1 MAKAITE
8 KFAQMVLE
16 TSDDG
21 NSWSRICGLN
31 DVTITRTANVDEAEV
46 PDCDDES
53 LPLSVEKEVRSINVS
68 VSAEG
73 VWAQQSHGTMMDWF
87 YSSATR
93 FVRVGNLNAA
103 QGETEY
109 EEGQALLSTL
119 THTRTKGQK
128 VSASIELMFDG
139 TPERIAKA

>member
-1 MAKAITE
+1 MAKAVTQ
-8 KFAQMVLE
+8 KFAEMVLE

-21 NSWSRICGLN
+21 STWSRICGLN

-93 FVRVGNLNAA
+93 QTRLGNLNAA
-103 QGETEY
+103 VGETEY
-109 EEGQALLSTL
+109 EQAPALLSTL

-128 VSASIELMFDG
+128 VTASIELMFDG
-139 TPERIAKA
+139 TPERTPKA